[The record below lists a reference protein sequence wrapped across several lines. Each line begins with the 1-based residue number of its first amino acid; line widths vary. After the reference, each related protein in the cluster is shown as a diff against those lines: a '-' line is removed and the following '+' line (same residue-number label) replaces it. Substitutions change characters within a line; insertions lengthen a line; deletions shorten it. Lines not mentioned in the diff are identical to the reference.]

1 MVRHAIEDM
10 RPLADARKHKIFY
23 DPPAESLL
31 MIGDPGRLNS
41 VMSNLLSNA
50 IKFTDPGGEIHVEV
64 TWDDDQ
70 VQVAVSDNGPGIPED
85 EIPRVFEHLF
95 RGRVTVKDP
104 NNPID
109 GTGLGLALAKTVIEQ
124 HGGQLSVVSKV
135 GEGTTFSFTVP
146 REPNS

>member
-1 MVRHAIEDM
+1 MTTRC
-10 RPLADARKHKIFY
+10 RWPCR
-23 DPPAESLL
+23 
-31 MIGDPGRLNS
+31 
-41 VMSNLLSNA
+41 
-50 IKFTDPGGEIHVEV
+50 T
-64 TWDDDQ
+64 T
-70 VQVAVSDNGPGIPED
+70 GPGIPED

-124 HGGQLSVVSKV
+124 HGGRLSVTSKV

-146 REPNS
+146 REPTPKTGSLRRETATA